1 MRNKMKATAFVVV
14 CLSAGMSQAEYGPL
28 ANDEDQFR
36 FLWGATD
43 RIVDDLSRG
52 GFNTVIDYSVGYW
65 DMRND
70 MPKPDIARRV
80 AVRKDRLDRYLR
92 LGLGSVIQLRYSH
105 NSGIPLDRYRRV
117 RKDGTLA
124 RQVDAANAE
133 FVEIGRHAIREEAR
147 TLDGHPAVVG
157 VQTASEIR
165 DSSEPSYT
173 PEMRAAYRAFS
184 GRDVPAEAEGRNPPA
199 WKTRK
204 GFPAERIVDDDDP
217 LLDFYRWTWKHGDG
231 WNAYQTMAADEF
243 NKAFGRPVL
252 SMYDPSIRT
261 PPFWGNG
268 GKVTHLNHWTYTYP
282 EPYNV
287 SYNISQQ
294 KSMARGG
301 GQAVWAMIQAISYRS
316 QIAPIGDHPANEP
329 DWTEEFP
336 NARYPTCPPDIVQE
350 AMWTVF
356 SRQVDGIGFH
366 GWNALY
372 DGKIE
377 DREHDGAGYQC
388 TNPQTIGTISRLFHE
403 VGEPLGP
410 LFRAFPEREP
420 VVAVVESYASVLLG
434 GRVTWDCQGSFFNCG
449 VLATAANLMPYALNE
464 EQIAAW
470 GVPESVRVLL
480 MPDVDVLTR
489 GALAKIRTFVARGGR
504 ILADERLVPALKAD
518 ARLPSVAAPF
528 SEVKSDHD
536 AGVASRRR
544 DAAHRAVEIAM
555 AADELRTLVGIAPY
569 ADSNRRDILVSARS
583 CKGADC
589 LFAINDRR
597 TFGDY
602 VGPWRRVQDRGL
614 PNAGVVSVARQAG
627 AVYDLVRHEQVPFEV
642 REGRTFVKVD
652 YATNDGLVFLVTEKP
667 LDALTVSR
675 EGTSLTVMSPN
686 ADVLVPIEVTGV
698 GKKPW
703 YAIVK
708 DGRWSHAFADS
719 GGEVRVRNLANGAV
733 VVK

>member
-301 GQAVWAMIQAISYRS
+301 GQAVAHLK
-316 QIAPIGDHPANEP
+316 G
-329 DWTEEFP
+329 
-336 NARYPTCPPDIVQE
+336 
-350 AMWTVF
+350 
-356 SRQVDGIGFH
+356 
-366 GWNALY
+366 
-372 DGKIE
+372 
-377 DREHDGAGYQC
+377 
-388 TNPQTIGTISRLFHE
+388 RLFGE
-403 VGEPLGP
+403 GAKNKFFWGDLILKQKVQRPQNNAVGFARAGTGNRQQGP
-410 LFRAFPEREP
+410 R
-420 VVAVVESYASVLLG
+420 VVGDNLAL
-434 GRVTWDCQGSFFNCG
+434 GRV
-449 VLATAANLMPYALNE
+449 
-464 EQIAAW
+464 QI
-470 GVPESVRVLL
+470 
-480 MPDVDVLTR
+480 
-489 GALAKIRTFVARGGR
+489 R
-504 ILADERLVPALKAD
+504 IV
-518 ARLPSVAAPF
+518 
-528 SEVKSDHD
+528 
-536 AGVASRRR
+536 
-544 DAAHRAVEIAM
+544 
-555 AADELRTLVGIAPY
+555 
-569 ADSNRRDILVSARS
+569 
-583 CKGADC
+583 
-589 LFAINDRR
+589 
-597 TFGDY
+597 
-602 VGPWRRVQDRGL
+602 
-614 PNAGVVSVARQAG
+614 
-627 AVYDLVRHEQVPFEV
+627 FE
-642 REGRTFVKVD
+642 
-652 YATNDGLVFLVTEKP
+652 
-667 LDALTVSR
+667 
-675 EGTSLTVMSPN
+675 
-686 ADVLVPIEVTGV
+686 
-698 GKKPW
+698 
-703 YAIVK
+703 
-708 DGRWSHAFADS
+708 DGRRNRHKRPAFRKLKTSS
-719 GGEVRVRNLANGAV
+719 GETIR
-733 VVK
+733 